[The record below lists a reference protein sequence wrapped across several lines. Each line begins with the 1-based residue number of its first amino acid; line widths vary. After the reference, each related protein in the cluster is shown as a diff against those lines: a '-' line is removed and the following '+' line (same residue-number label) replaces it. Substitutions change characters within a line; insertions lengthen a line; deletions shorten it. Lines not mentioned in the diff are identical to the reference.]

1 MGIGGQPVTIVVDV
15 ANVMGSRP
23 DGWWRDRAGAA
34 VRLHA
39 DITRLAGSGRAIL
52 PDERG
57 ETGTERAGVPGFV
70 MVLEG
75 AAKPA
80 AARLAPPE
88 PNAPSEPN
96 APPEPADV
104 DVRPGEVRV
113 VQAAGSGDD
122 AIVAVVRRLPGRRV
136 VVTAD
141 RELRE
146 RCVAAGAEIRGP
158 GWLLGLISGLIS
170 GLSPAEPDR
179 CRRPDRQRRRSWVMF
194 GPPGPFN
201 RVAPLPLAGRRAGA
215 PERES

>member
-52 PDERG
+52 PDEPG
-57 ETGTERAGVPGFV
+57 EIGTERAGAPGFV

-75 AAKPA
+75 AAKAA
-80 AARLAPPE
+80 AARLASPE
-88 PNAPSEPN
+88 PNAS
-96 APPEPADV
+96 PEPEASP
-104 DVRPGEVRV
+104 VRPGEVRV

-158 GWLLGLISGLIS
+158 GWLLGLISGLF
-170 GLSPAEPDR
+170 PA
-179 CRRPDRQRRRSWVMF
+179 
-194 GPPGPFN
+194 GPN
-201 RVAPLPLAGRRAGA
+201 PLPPPWSATLLVMG
-215 PERES
+215 

>member
-39 DITRLAGSGRAIL
+39 DIARLAGSGRAIL
-52 PDERG
+52 PDEPG
-57 ETGTERAGVPGFV
+57 ETGTERAGTPGFV

-75 AAKPA
+75 AAKAA

-88 PNAPSEPN
+88 PDT
-96 APPEPADV
+96 PPEPDASPVPDASPEPDASPV
-104 DVRPGEVRV
+104 PPGEVRV

-170 GLSPAEPDR
+170 GLSPAEPD
-179 CRRPDRQRRRSWVMF
+179 
-194 GPPGPFN
+194 
-201 RVAPLPLAGRRAGA
+201 PLPPPWPATALVMG
-215 PERES
+215 